1 MLSSGSAFCSSESE
15 AHWARR
21 AACARISSA
30 YCGYRRV
37 HSDTCSAV
45 GLSQVWWNA
54 NNTSSRS
61 RFLFC
66 SIIGGSYLNLEES
79 FDLSDP
85 LSRGFSADSEL
96 FRDRRRADAGSEGA
110 SIHVQSE
117 CRAFSDQKFYSVVVE
132 P

>member
-1 MLSSGSAFCSSESE
+1 MLSSGSAPGSSDSE
-15 AHWARR
+15 AHCARK
-21 AACARISSA
+21 AACSRISSA

-54 NNTSSRS
+54 NNTASRS
-61 RFLFC
+61 GFLFF

-79 FDLSDP
+79 FGLGDP

-96 FRDRRRADAGSEGA
+96 LRDRRRADPGT
-110 SIHVQSE
+110 
-117 CRAFSDQKFYSVVVE
+117 
-132 P
+132 